1 MNASTLRLL
10 GAIAIVAIVNL
21 PTLADAAAPAGR
33 YVVTAGGTNKGTVY
47 DTKTKL
53 TWQQAV
59 QSNYTWADAKT
70 TYCPG
75 VGSTLGGSGW
85 RLPTLKEL
93 YTIID
98 FSMSDSPRID
108 ASAFPGMPTDAPAYF
123 WSASPVSGELDGAW
137 GLYISGIV
145 GNFSVDNTAYVR
157 CVR

>member
-1 MNASTLRLL
+1 MNDSTLRFL

-33 YVVTAGGTNKGTVY
+33 YVVTAGGTNKGIVY

-53 TWQQAV
+53 TWQQEV

-75 VGSTLGGSGW
+75 VGSILGGSGW

-98 FSMSDSPRID
+98 FSMSDAPRID
-108 ASAFPGMPTDAPAYF
+108 ASAFPGMPTDTSAYF
-123 WSASPVSGELDGAW
+123 WSASPKSGSSNGAW
-137 GLYISGIV
+137 GLDIGGLV
-145 GNFSVDNTAYVR
+145 QGFWVDNTAYVR